1 VKLRRDNHDNH
12 DKSKTTKKKSQFPS
26 FPYATDGTIHQKK
39 LEVNAG
45 MKMKCCKTS
54 FKKIFVRVKM
64 KDR

>member
-1 VKLRRDNHDNH
+1 MIITIKA
-12 DKSKTTKKKSQFPS
+12 KPQKKVNFRPFPTQQTVR
-26 FPYATDGTIHQKK
+26 FIKKK